1 LDSNDFRLVAD
12 HHQWVCD
19 YFDHG
24 LTAVAHIK
32 SIMATKTPDY
42 AFLDHTADLG
52 INVRGKDLKDLFET
66 AAKAMIH
73 LMIVGESQAKASDM
87 KITVS
92 GLDLPDLLV
101 RWLGEILYLIEG
113 EYLVVT
119 SIHID
124 FLSLSRLDAALK
136 TVPFDPTVHEITSEI
151 KAVTYHQ
158 IQVKEKGS
166 FWEAQVIF
174 DT

>member
-1 LDSNDFRLVAD
+1 MAD
-12 HHQWVCD
+12 HHLWVYD

-24 LTAVAHIK
+24 LSAAAHIK

-101 RWLGEILYLIEG
+101 RWLGEILYLLEG

-136 TVPFDPTVHEITSEI
+136 TVPFDPTVHEIISEI

-158 IQVKEKGS
+158 IQVKEKES